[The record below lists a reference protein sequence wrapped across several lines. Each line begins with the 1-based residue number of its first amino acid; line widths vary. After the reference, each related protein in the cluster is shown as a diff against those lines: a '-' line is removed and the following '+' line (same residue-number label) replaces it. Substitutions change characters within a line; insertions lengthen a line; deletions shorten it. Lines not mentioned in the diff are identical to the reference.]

1 MIASMLVVVGGVP
14 AAAASTSG
22 AGHVLLVGTFQ
33 GKAGQYKSI
42 QAAVNAA
49 HAGDWILVAPGD
61 YHETDDLSTGSRQ
74 RFRPR

>member
-1 MIASMLVVVGGVP
+1 M
-14 AAAASTSG
+14 
-22 AGHVLLVGTFQ
+22 LLVGTFQ

-61 YHETDDLSTGSRQ
+61 YHETDDLSTESSQ
-74 RFRPR
+74 RLRPG